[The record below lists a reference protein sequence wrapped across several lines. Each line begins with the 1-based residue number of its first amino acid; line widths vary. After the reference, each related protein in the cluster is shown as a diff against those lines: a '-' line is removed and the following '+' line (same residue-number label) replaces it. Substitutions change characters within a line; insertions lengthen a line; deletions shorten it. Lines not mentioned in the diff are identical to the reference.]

1 MEEGVGQGI
10 LEGPPLPRD
19 PGSEKQWS
27 CEVWGGEG
35 GWSSLLSMRALSL
48 SLDEN
53 DCSLSEMSRLQ
64 IASRKVMVVH
74 YKHPA
79 AASVRVLP
87 AAIPSPT

>member
-1 MEEGVGQGI
+1 MIQAVRNSGAVKFGAGRGVVLS
-10 LEGPPLPRD
+10 LEHAR
-19 PGSEKQWS
+19 S
-27 CEVWGGEG
+27 
-35 GWSSLLSMRALSL
+35 LSL